1 MAIPGAFPVF
11 SRRADILVRSKPRM
25 FRDLQ
30 AFKGTFTVQ
39 DGGGQGV
46 PMALRFLAHPGGMFE
61 ISPTFQ
67 GWVPGHKR
75 PESRRDDRDCAVR
88 RSSLR
93 DYSHI
98 KRILPTLK
106 RWAIIACPSGTGMW
120 SCFTT
125 GLRFSNPSDIGK
137 KGPRP
142 RTFLRVPVIVMAVS
156 CAVWAGTAR
165 CEQAGPPL
173 ASDSWSAAELFTNG
187 VVSRIH
193 IEISPQDLAKL
204 RQEAREFVRA
214 MVIEAGAVYRD
225 VAVHLKGSVG
235 SFRPLDDKPALT
247 LDFAHFN
254 PTQKYHGLRRIHLN
268 NSVEDPSYCSEQL
281 GSEFFRMVDI
291 PTPRVAQ
298 AVVEL
303 NERKLGLYVL
313 KEGFTEDFLSCYFKK
328 VGGNLFEPGEGHDV
342 NQHLKKTSIQAP
354 TQDRTSLKALAEAA
368 LEPDPTRRWNRLKP
382 VLDLNRFIRF
392 MAVEVMLCHRDGY
405 CLARNNYRV
414 YQDLDAGKM
423 VFLPHGMDQLFGKPD
438 LPWMPHMAG
447 LVAQAVI
454 ETKEGKEEYIEAFR
468 TIFETR
474 FKPEFLTNR
483 VNQIMASLAPIVEES
498 ELSKIRNEAAAIDER
513 IVERHRFLES
523 QLGQPPAELLEFK
536 QGRSLLLG
544 WMKADEPASGRMEK
558 GIGPDGLVCLQ
569 TMTGSEA
576 CPSWRTKALLAPG
589 RYRFEGRV
597 RVLEVKALGFG
608 SHQGAG
614 LRISGQPRQ
623 SENVIGTSGWRVL
636 SIEFEVEGTSKEVEF
651 ICELR
656 ASAGT
661 AWFDCASL
669 QVIQER

>member
-1 MAIPGAFPVF
+1 
-11 SRRADILVRSKPRM
+11 
-25 FRDLQ
+25 
-30 AFKGTFTVQ
+30 
-39 DGGGQGV
+39 
-46 PMALRFLAHPGGMFE
+46 MALRFLPHPGGMVDN
-61 ISPTFQ
+61 SPTFQ
-67 GWVPGHKR
+67 SWVPQQR
-75 PESRRDDRDCAVR
+75 QPESRRDDRDCAVR

-93 DYSHI
+93 DYSHL
-98 KRILPTLK
+98 KRLLPTLK
-106 RWAIIACPSGTGMW
+106 RWAIVACPSGTEM
-120 SCFTT
+120 C
-125 GLRFSNPSDIGK
+125 FSNPSCCGQEC
-137 KGPRP
+137 PRAVQV
-142 RTFLRVPVIVMAVS
+142 LRLIMMAFGVAGATWV
-156 CAVWAGTAR
+156 AVGR
-165 CEQAGPPL
+165 CEEPSPGN
-173 ASDSWSAAELFTNG
+173 AAWPGTDVFTNG
-187 VVSRIH
+187 AVSRIH
-193 IEISPQDLAKL
+193 IEINSQDLAKL

-214 MVIEAGAVYRD
+214 TVIEPGAIYRD

-235 SFRPLDDKPALT
+235 SFRPLDDKPAFT
-247 LDFAHFN
+247 LDFARFN
-254 PTQKYHGLRRIHLN
+254 PAQKYHGLRRIHLN

-281 GSEFFRMVDI
+281 GSEFFRMADI
-291 PTPRVAQ
+291 PAPRVSR

-303 NERKLGLYVL
+303 NERKLGLFVL
-313 KEGFTEDFLSCYFKK
+313 KEGFTEDFLACHFKQ

-342 NQHLKKTSIQAP
+342 NQHLKRTSIQAP
-354 TQDRTSLKALAEAA
+354 AQDRTALKTLGEAA
-368 LEPDPTRRWNRLKP
+368 LEPDPTRRWNRLNTA
-382 VLDLNRFIRF
+382 LDLERFIRF

-414 YQDLDAGKM
+414 YQDVDAGKM

-438 LPWMPHMAG
+438 LTWMPHMAG
-447 LVAQAVI
+447 LVAQAVM
-454 ETKEGKEEYIEAFR
+454 ETKEGKEEYIKAFR

-474 FKPEFLTNR
+474 FKPQFLTNR

-498 ELSKIRNEAAAIDER
+498 ELSKIRNEAVAINKR
-513 IVERHRFLES
+513 IEERHRFLES

-536 QGRSLLLG
+536 QGRGLLLG
-544 WMKADEPASGRMEK
+544 WRKADEPASGRMEK
-558 GIGPDGLVCLQ
+558 GMGPDGLVCLQ

-597 RVLEVKALGFG
+597 RVLEVNSLGFG

-636 SIEFEVEGTSKEVEF
+636 TTEFQVAEQSKEVEF